1 MLHQLH
7 DLTRQ
12 TPKVTVAAYGKVKI
26 QIEFVSGV
34 RNEAFVTGTESKAV
48 RLRRVR

>member
-12 TPKVTVAAYGKVKI
+12 TPKVTVASYGKVKI

>member
-1 MLHQLH
+1 MLPQLH